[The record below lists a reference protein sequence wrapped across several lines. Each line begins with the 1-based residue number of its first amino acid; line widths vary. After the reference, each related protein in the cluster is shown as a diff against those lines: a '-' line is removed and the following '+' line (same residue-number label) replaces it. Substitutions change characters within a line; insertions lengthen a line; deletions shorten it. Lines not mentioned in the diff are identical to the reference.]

1 VLEHA
6 ASLVEADFWA
16 PGMVIQC
23 YEGKGDFERAKS
35 AARRCLAR
43 AEKVIA
49 AEPDH
54 GSALGFGVT
63 ALAALGE
70 AERAKEWAQRSLL
83 LDPDNPNLKYNL
95 ACGLIELGETD
106 WALDLLEPV
115 LAIAQ
120 PEGVRWF
127 ETDNSLDPIR
137 NHERFKRILAEAR
150 ARHARAQGA

>member
-1 VLEHA
+1 MA
-6 ASLVEADFWA
+6 
-16 PGMVIQC
+16 
-23 YEGKGDFERAKS
+23 
-35 AARRCLAR
+35 
-43 AEKVIA
+43 
-49 AEPDH
+49 
-54 GSALGFGVT
+54 VT

-137 NHERFKRILAEAR
+137 EHERFKAMLAAAEAR
-150 ARHARAQGA
+150 HAEKP